1 MMNEDEIIVSLAKSK
16 IFAKKLAKKA
26 TALQVE
32 RAINNLQ
39 LALQDAK
46 KRDEEKDKKRKEAS
60 LKKLSA
66 LVSELGLAPE
76 DLAEITGKQAGKKRK
91 ATAKNKP
98 GPKSG
103 KKVAPKYQIT
113 HEGKPLQWTGRGRM
127 PVAFREFLEQGGSL
141 DQCLIPT
148 ND

>member
-1 MMNEDEIIVSLAKSK
+1 MNDEEIIASLAKSK
-16 IFAKKLAKKA
+16 TVAKRLAKKA
-26 TALQVE
+26 TVSQVE
-32 RAINNLQ
+32 RAIGNLQ

-46 KRDEEKDKKRKEAS
+46 KREQEKESKRKEAS

-66 LVSELGLAPE
+66 MVSELGLAPE
-76 DLAEITGKQAGKKRK
+76 DLAKITGATVGKKSK
-91 ATAKNKP
+91 ATSKKKP

-113 HEGKPLQWTGRGRM
+113 HEGTPIQWTGRGRM

-141 DQCLIPT
+141 DQCLIDAA
-148 ND
+148 N

>member
-1 MMNEDEIIVSLAKSK
+1 MNDEEIIASLAKSK
-16 IFAKKLAKKA
+16 TVAKRLAKKA
-26 TALQVE
+26 TVSQVE
-32 RAINNLQ
+32 RAIGNLQ

-46 KRDEEKDKKRKEAS
+46 KREQEKESKRKEAS

-66 LVSELGLAPE
+66 MVSELGLAPE
-76 DLAEITGKQAGKKRK
+76 DLAKITGATVGKKRK
-91 ATAKNKP
+91 AVSKNKP

-113 HEGKPLQWTGRGRM
+113 HEGKHIQWTGRGRM

-141 DQCLIPT
+141 EQCLIDAA
-148 ND
+148 N